1 LTALSRL
8 ENYRPRNV
16 GLDRPNA
23 KRVVCFGDFL
33 TWGAMPDADGRQVL
47 RYPQDKRWTWIMAS
61 DFGSYVEVVEQGLC
75 CRTTN
80 IDDPL
85 QPNVNGANHLDY
97 TLRTHAPLDVV
108 VIMLGTNDTKYQ
120 YDRGASEITFG
131 LSSLVKRVLAGIA
144 CSSSDGSPPKTLIV
158 APPPLGAV
166 VAPWQQQLFFGSR
179 AKTEEL
185 AHEYKSMTES
195 LGVSFLNSGQIIAMD
210 GADGVSLSVQGNILL
225 GHAVA
230 RKVMT
235 MLI

>member
-1 LTALSRL
+1 LTTFSRF
-8 ENYRPRNV
+8 ENDPLRNV
-16 GLDRPNA
+16 GMNQPIA

-33 TWGAMPDADGRQVL
+33 TWGAMPNAEGRQVL

-85 QPNVNGANHLDY
+85 QPDINGANHIDY
-97 TLRTHAPLDVV
+97 TLRTHAPLDIMI
-108 VIMLGTNDTKYQ
+108 IMLGTNDTKCH
-120 YDRGASEITFG
+120 YDRGPREIAFG
-131 LSSLVKRVLAGIA
+131 LSSLVKRVLMGSA

-195 LGVSFLNSGQIIAMD
+195 LGVSFLNSGQIISTD
-210 GADGVSLSVQGNILL
+210 NTDGVSLSVEGNILL
-225 GHAVA
+225 GHAIA